1 MITNASELLTLRGP
15 RRARTKAEMSDL
27 SLIQDGAV
35 IISDGVIVDVG
46 RTESILREH
55 GSKGFDKID
64 ASGKVVMPGFV
75 DPHTHLVYAGSREFE
90 LELKAKGK
98 SYMEI
103 LEGGGGIL
111 RTVRDTRDASPQD
124 LF

>member
-1 MITNASELLTLRGP
+1 MLILHASELVTLKGP
-15 RRARTKAEMSDL
+15 RRARAKAEMSDL
-27 SLIQDGAV
+27 SIVQDGAV
-35 IISDGVIVDVG
+35 AISDGVILDVG
-46 RTESILREH
+46 KTESILREH
-55 GSKGFDKID
+55 NSTGIERID

-103 LEGGGGIL
+103 LEGGGGHL
-111 RTVRDTRDASPQD
+111 GHVRG
-124 LF
+124 